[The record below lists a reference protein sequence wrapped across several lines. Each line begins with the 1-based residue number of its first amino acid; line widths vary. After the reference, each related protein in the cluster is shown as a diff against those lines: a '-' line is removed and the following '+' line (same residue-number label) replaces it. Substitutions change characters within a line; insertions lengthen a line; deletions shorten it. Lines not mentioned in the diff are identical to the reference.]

1 MRPFI
6 LLLTTLL
13 FFTSH
18 GTATA
23 LELSIPPT
31 AVIAGETVKIP
42 LLVDKTDNLA
52 GVRLVLSYDTK
63 DLTYAG
69 AVKTSHTAQMMY
81 VVNNKKPG
89 ELIIVMAGAQ
99 GIKGEKFSILDL
111 SFKAKPVREK
121 KTSRIEI
128 KEVQMMSDQLKDI
141 SCAIRVSPVT
151 ISPEDRK
158 SVTG

>member
-52 GVRLVLSYDTK
+52 GVRLVLSYDSN

-111 SFKAKPVREK
+111 SFKARQVKEK

-128 KEVQMMSDQLKDI
+128 KEVQLMSDQLKDI

-151 ISPEDRK
+151 IMPVGSDQ
-158 SVTG
+158 

>member
-6 LLLTTLL
+6 LLLTSLL
-13 FFTSH
+13 FISSH
-18 GTATA
+18 GTAAA
-23 LELSIPPT
+23 LEVSIPPAT
-31 AVIAGETVKIP
+31 VIAGETIKIP

-52 GVRLVLSYDTK
+52 GVRLVLSYDSR

-111 SFKAKPVREK
+111 SFKANPVKEK

-128 KEVQMMSDQLKDI
+128 KEVQLMSDQLKELQ
-141 SCAIRVSPVT
+141 CAIRVSPVT
-151 ISPEDRK
+151 IMPVGS
-158 SVTG
+158 SQ